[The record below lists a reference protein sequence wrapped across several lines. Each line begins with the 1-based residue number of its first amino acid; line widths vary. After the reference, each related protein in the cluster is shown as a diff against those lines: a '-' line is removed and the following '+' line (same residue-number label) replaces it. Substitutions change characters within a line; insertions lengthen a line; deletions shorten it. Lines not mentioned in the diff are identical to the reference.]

1 MDKQQLINNL
11 KNNTYCKLGRS
22 DIDGIGVFAIRMI
35 PKNINPFLLSNNYS
49 KQYTVVDI
57 SKEDLKEVPKS
68 VVKLLD
74 SYFLTDENEGHP
86 VISMGLNDMDISFY
100 LNHSDTPN
108 VESVFPKEAIN
119 ELLEFRTMKKIK
131 SGEELLL
138 DYNR

>member
-68 VVKLLD
+68 VVMLLD

-86 VISMGLNDMDISFY
+86 VI
-100 LNHSDTPN
+100 
-108 VESVFPKEAIN
+108 
-119 ELLEFRTMKKIK
+119 
-131 SGEELLL
+131 
-138 DYNR
+138 